1 MTNEEAVSVL
11 NVIGLFAID
20 RASLDKKTQAILEQA
35 IDKGI
40 RSLEAW
46 TKVEKELNSFL
57 ELTNLEYRGY
67 SANVI
72 KECINIVEKY
82 NKERG

>member
-1 MTNEEAVSVL
+1 MTNEEAISVL

-20 RASLDKKTQAILEQA
+20 RASLDKKTQATLEQA

-46 TKVEKELNSFL
+46 AKVEKELNSFL
-57 ELTNLEYRGY
+57 ELSNLEYRGY